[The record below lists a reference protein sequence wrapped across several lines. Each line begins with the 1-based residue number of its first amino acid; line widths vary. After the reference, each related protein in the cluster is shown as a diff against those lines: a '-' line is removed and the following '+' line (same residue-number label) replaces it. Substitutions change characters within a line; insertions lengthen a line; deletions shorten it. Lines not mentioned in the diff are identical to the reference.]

1 MLTRPMVAVS
11 ALALL
16 ALSACA
22 PGLVGPASAPPV
34 VPATPQDALI
44 AAIEANGCLLTA
56 DNVGDI
62 LIRANLTQAD
72 LIEITPQ
79 LAAQGRAE
87 VAQSGAIRVLTE
99 NCI

>member
-1 MLTRPMVAVS
+1 MFNRPLSAATVAG
-11 ALALL
+11 LL

-22 PGLVGPASAPPV
+22 PAGTGPSSQAA
-34 VPATPQDALI
+34 PATPRDALVQ
-44 AAIEANGCLLTA
+44 AIEANGCLLTA

-62 LIRANLTQAD
+62 LIRANLSQAD
-72 LIEITPQ
+72 LIELTPQ
-79 LAAQGRAE
+79 LAAEGRAE

>member
-1 MLTRPMVAVS
+1 MFTRPLLAVS
-11 ALALL
+11 VLGSLALA
-16 ALSACA
+16 ACA
-22 PGLVGPASAPPV
+22 PAGTGPSAPPAS
-34 VPATPQDALI
+34 PRDALV

-72 LIEITPQ
+72 LIDLTPQ
-79 LAAQGRAE
+79 LAAEGRAE
-87 VAQSGAIRVLTE
+87 VAQSGAIRVLTD